1 MVQYYTDK
9 EFTDLTHTLAK
20 AVKDFNLVVFVG
32 AGTSLSQGYPNW
44 NGYIEKLIHFWQ
56 FNIQH
61 VAGGKVTV
69 TNELLSQFD
78 EILNSNTTPK
88 RKIDL
93 LHTLLQDILEE
104 DFKEVKLNFEEYFFK
119 DVVPDYIENS
129 VLVEMIKLD
138 PIFI

>member
-119 DVVPDYIENS
+119 D
-129 VLVEMIKLD
+129 
-138 PIFI
+138 